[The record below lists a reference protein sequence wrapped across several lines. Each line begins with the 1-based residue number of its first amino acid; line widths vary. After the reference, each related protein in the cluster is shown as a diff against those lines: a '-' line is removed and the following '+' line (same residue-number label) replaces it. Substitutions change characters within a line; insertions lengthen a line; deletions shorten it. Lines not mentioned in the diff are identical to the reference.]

1 MSYRSC
7 DVRPGRRY
15 ACHVGVKIDADTLM
29 WVTDNTSCAVRD
41 VKRAHPWQLRNS
53 NNMTARKHPLDRYLS
68 TLGEGTVTWIGV
80 RPRRCEP
87 LASLGAA
94 TAVFDQGLEGDHR
107 MTKTPGSGRQ
117 VTLISE
123 EFIRQIAAQLD
134 LQTLD
139 PARLRRNIVVSGIN
153 LNALRRQRF
162 WVGSALLEAT
172 QLCHPCA
179 RMEAELGAGA
189 VVAMYGYG
197 GLCAKI
203 IEGGG
208 IEVGAS
214 VRWAPP
220 S

>member
-1 MSYRSC
+1 M
-7 DVRPGRRY
+7 
-15 ACHVGVKIDADTLM
+15 AT
-29 WVTDNTSCAVRD
+29 
-41 VKRAHPWQLRNS
+41 
-53 NNMTARKHPLDRYLS
+53 RKHPLDRYLH
-68 TLGEGTVTWIGV
+68 TLVEGTVEWIGV
-80 RPRRCEP
+80 RPRRREP
-87 LASLGAA
+87 LASL
-94 TAVFDQGLEGDHR
+94 TAVRAVADQGLKGDHR
-107 MTKTPGSGRQ
+107 MTKTSGSGRQ

-123 EFIRQIAAQLD
+123 EFIRQIAEQLSAQP
-134 LQTLD
+134 LD
-139 PARLRRNIVVSGIN
+139 PARLRRNIVVSGFN

-162 WVGSALLEAT
+162 WLGQALLEAT

-189 VVAMYGYG
+189 VVAMFGYG

-203 IEGGG
+203 IKSGD